1 MTLKDEDIWL
11 LSNRE
16 AAKKNRL
23 DSLRRKFAKD
33 DRLFKEYEK
42 FMEALMEKGYGR
54 KCDDKGSDG
63 KT

>member
-1 MTLKDEDIWL
+1 MKTFGFPATGKLQ
-11 LSNRE
+11 
-16 AAKKNRL
+16 KKKRL

-42 FMEALMEKGYGR
+42 FMEALMEKGYAR
-54 KCDDKGSDG
+54 KCDDKGPDG